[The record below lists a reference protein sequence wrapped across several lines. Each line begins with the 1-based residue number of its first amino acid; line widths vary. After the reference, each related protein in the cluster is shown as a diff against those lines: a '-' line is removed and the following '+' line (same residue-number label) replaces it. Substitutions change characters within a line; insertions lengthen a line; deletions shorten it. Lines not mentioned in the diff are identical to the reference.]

1 MRSGERPRLW
11 DVMELAPVERVADAT
26 QQSIP
31 DPRILE
37 LIQARH
43 GQAMLG
49 FAMRLSRDPDRAAD
63 AVQETLFRLWR
74 EQCRGTDLGDPV
86 AWSFRALYRICMDQ
100 HRFARRLDG
109 LLGRLRGQAI
119 VQGPGDDDGVREVWT
134 EVDRL
139 PDRQR
144 HVLYLRYRADLSYD
158 SIGTV
163 LGITP
168 GAARTMASRGLDR
181 LRSRL
186 GVDLG

>member
-1 MRSGERPRLW
+1 
-11 DVMELAPVERVADAT
+11 MELAPVESVADAT
-26 QQSIP
+26 QQLTP

-37 LIQARH
+37 LIQDQH

-49 FAMRLSRDPDRAAD
+49 FAMRLSYDPDRAED

-74 EQCRGTDLGDPV
+74 ELCRGTVIDDPA

-109 LLGRLRGQAI
+109 LLGRLRGPAS
-119 VQGPGDDDGVREVWT
+119 VQGPGVDEDARAVWA

-144 HVLYLRYRADLSYD
+144 HVLYLRYRADLSFD
-158 SIGTV
+158 SIGGV
-163 LGITP
+163 LCITP
-168 GAARTMASRGLDR
+168 GAARTLASRGLHR

-186 GVDLG
+186 GTDEG